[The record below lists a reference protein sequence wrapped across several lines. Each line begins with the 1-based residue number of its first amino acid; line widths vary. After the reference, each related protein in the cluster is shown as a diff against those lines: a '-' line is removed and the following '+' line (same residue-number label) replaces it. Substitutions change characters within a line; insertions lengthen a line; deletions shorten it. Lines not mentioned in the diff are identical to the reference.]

1 MNRFLETIN
10 INSSEWRLHVF
21 WFVLVHGIDNLH
33 THERLSMLNDTR
45 QMYTFFQQDNTKP
58 HSPHITTPWRQD
70 KSLDAAKSQSL
81 FFCSAQP
88 HWYWQWSWWGQ
99 CFVGRTSK
107 CHRPSHMQS
116 SMPLQDHRRLAP
128 AHIVCSSA
136 LVYLL
141 SIFKRKYSF
150 FFIFRL
156 GKRKQE
162 VPPELHH
169 TLPAQ
174 STALRSVFLHWWVP
188 AGQLICF
195 RYFPMVNEGNTKAL
209 SWPGKTTRLEYINLH
224 TCPFWKMKFMAAHK
238 KLYSCPYVLNKASC
252 TSRVSLRQPDLME
265 RGILGK
271 GMA

>member
-1 MNRFLETIN
+1 MASITCTLTKGCRCWTTQDKCTRSSSKTIQN
-10 INSSEWRLHVF
+10 HILRTLQHHGARIR
-21 WFVLVHGIDNLH
+21 VLMQPKVKAYFSAALNLMDIDNDHDGGNVLWEEPQSV
-33 THERLSMLNDTR
+33 TVPLIC
-45 QMYTFFQQDNTKP
+45 
-58 HSPHITTPWRQD
+58 SPACRCKTTGG
-70 KSLDAAKSQSL
+70 SLLPIS
-81 FFCSAQP
+81 SAQALLFI
-88 HWYWQWSWWGQ
+88 
-99 CFVGRTSK
+99 CFPFSK
-107 CHRPSHMQS
+107 ENIP
-116 SMPLQDHRRLAP
+116 
-128 AHIVCSSA
+128 
-136 LVYLL
+136 
-141 SIFKRKYSF
+141 F

-209 SWPGKTTRLEYINLH
+209 SWPGETTRLEYINLH